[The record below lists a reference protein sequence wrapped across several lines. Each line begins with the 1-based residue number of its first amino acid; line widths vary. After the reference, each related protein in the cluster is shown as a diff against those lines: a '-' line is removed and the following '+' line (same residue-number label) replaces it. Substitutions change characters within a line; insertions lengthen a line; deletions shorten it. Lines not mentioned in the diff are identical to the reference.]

1 MKINL
6 RIQFVSGEEKDIT
19 ANAADMVTFEREFE
33 VSIASLEKDP
43 KLTHLLFLA
52 WASEARLKST
62 AKTFDE
68 WLSDVDGVSF
78 GDADP
83 K

>member
-6 RIQFVSGEEKDIT
+6 RIELASGETKDIVAT
-19 ANAADMVTFEREFE
+19 AADMVAFEREFE
-33 VSIASLEKDP
+33 LSIASLEKTA
-43 KLTHLLFLA
+43 KLTHLLYLA
-52 WASEARLKST
+52 WSSEHRRKAT
-62 AKTFDE
+62 AKSFDE
-68 WLSDVDGVSF
+68 WVEEVDGISY

>member
-6 RIQFVSGEEKDIT
+6 RIQFSSGDSKDVT
-19 ANAADMVTFEREFE
+19 ANAADMVAFEREFE
-33 VSIASLEKDP
+33 VSISSLEKNP
-43 KLTHLLFLA
+43 RLTHLLYLA
-52 WASEARLKST
+52 WASETRLKAT

-68 WLSDVDGVSF
+68 WLSDVDSVSF

>member
-6 RIQFVSGEEKDIT
+6 RIQFTSGETKDVV
-19 ANAADMVTFEREFE
+19 ANAADMVAFEREFE
-33 VSIASLEKDP
+33 VSISSLEKDP
-43 KLTHLLFLA
+43 RLTHLLYLG
-52 WASEARLKST
+52 WASEFRLKST
-62 AKTFDE
+62 GKSFDE
-68 WLSDVDGVSF
+68 WLFDVDSVSF